1 MVMEH
6 RFSSRWPLN
15 LQVALYSRGALV
27 ARGVCRNVSR
37 DGMFVQVDP
46 GLLFRNALVEVE
58 ILTAERSGRLRLPA
72 MVAYCGHDGVGLVF
86 DEVAEPVALQ
96 MLRTYLHELRMRDTV

>member
-1 MVMEH
+1 MEH
-6 RFSSRWPLN
+6 RFSYRWPLN

-37 DGMFVQVDP
+37 DGMFVQVAP

-58 ILTAERSGRLRLPA
+58 ILAEERSGRLRLPA
-72 MVAYCGHDGVGLVF
+72 MVVHCGHDGVGLVF
-86 DEVAEPVALQ
+86 DEVAEPESLQ
-96 MLRTYLHELRMRDTV
+96 RLHAYLHHLRMRDTV